1 MKSFLKIQMRYGL
14 MAAGIAL
21 LLVVLNITFFLGY
34 MLRYGERG
42 ITHTY
47 FRMAEI
53 TDSLVKEADGYHMPG
68 ESMATVEK
76 EFVWAMLLDGE
87 GNVVWSW
94 ELPEKLKK
102 KYSIQDVAAF
112 AKWYLE
118 DYPVKTYVHPDGIA
132 VYGEAKGS
140 TWKTRLEL
148 PEQVIAYFPQGVL
161 GLFLV
166 NLILALGL
174 AALLGYRLFRSLRP
188 LAEGI
193 EQMEEKEPTDL
204 EETGPLKELA
214 ARINRTSR
222 ELASQHAV
230 LQKKDTARTTWIA
243 GVSHDIRTPL
253 SLVLGY
259 ASQLEESPHLTEEEH
274 RQAEVIRT
282 QSLKIRQLVS
292 DLNLASKLE
301 YEMQPLSVEEIRMA
315 GLLRKI
321 ATEFMN
327 QSKGGDLE
335 ILVQIP
341 EEARNLKVQGD
352 RKLLER
358 AVGNVIQNSIRHSG
372 KNGKC
377 RIEVQLKD
385 MEQQCQ
391 IVITD
396 NGPGFPEEVL
406 RRQGDQQ
413 MEVGNSHGLGLK
425 IVQQIARA
433 HGGEMVLA
441 NGDKGGRVT
450 IENPR
455 Q

>member
-1 MKSFLKIQMRYGL
+1 MKSLIKIQMRYGV

-21 LLVVLNITFFLGY
+21 LLVLLNITFFLGY

-42 ITHTY
+42 ITQSY
-47 FRMAEI
+47 YKMGEI
-53 TDSLVKEADGYHMPG
+53 TDSLAKKGNGYYMPE

-76 EFVWAMLLDGE
+76 EFVWAMLLDE
-87 GNVVWSW
+87 AGNVVWSW
-94 ELPEKLKK
+94 ELPEELRK
-102 KYSIQDVAAF
+102 KYSIQDVAVF
-112 AKWYLE
+112 SKWYLK

-148 PEQVIAYFPQGVL
+148 PERVIAYFPQGVL
-161 GLFLV
+161 GLFLA
-166 NLILALGL
+166 NIILALGL
-174 AALLGYRLFRSLRP
+174 AVLLGYRLFRSLRP

-193 EQMEEKEPTDL
+193 ERMEEKEPTNL
-204 EETGPLKELA
+204 EETGPLEELA

-222 ELASQHAV
+222 ELARQHAV
-230 LQKKDTARTTWIA
+230 LEKKDTARTTWIA

-274 RQAEVIRT
+274 RQAGVIRA
-282 QSLKIRQLVS
+282 QSLKIRQLVN
-292 DLNLASKLE
+292 DLNLASKLV
-301 YEMQPLSVEEIRMA
+301 YEMQPLSVENIRMA
-315 GLLRKI
+315 ELLRKI
-321 ATEFMN
+321 AADFMN
-327 QSKGGDLE
+327 QSKDRELE
-335 ILVQIP
+335 ILVEIP
-341 EEARNLKVQGD
+341 EEAQNLKVQGD

-358 AVGNVIQNSIRHSG
+358 AVGNVIQNSIRHNG
-372 KNGKC
+372 KNGVC
-377 RIEVQLKD
+377 RVEVQLKD

-396 NGPGFPEEVL
+396 NGPGFPEEIL

-441 NGDKGGRVT
+441 NRDQGGRVT
-450 IENPR
+450 IEISR
-455 Q
+455 